1 MNLSDI
7 KNDVSRLPAKERAAL
22 ACWIISNLD
31 ASAEENDAVDLAW
44 REEVRSRVNAIKAGT
59 VDMIPAGKMWED
71 ILSEYGKAR

>member
-1 MNLSDI
+1 MSIAEI

-31 ASAEENDAVDLAW
+31 VSAEENEAVDLAW
-44 REEVRSRVNAIKAGT
+44 REEVRSRVDAIKAGT

-71 ILSEYGKAR
+71 ILNEYGKAR